1 MQFGCFYVMTVN
13 KLDRNIKSIRKVV
26 FVDEQGFQNEF
37 DEIDDSDNVVHML
50 LCYDDESIGT
60 CRCYKENG
68 EYKIGRVAV
77 LKEYRGKG
85 LGEELVKQAEK
96 KIYEWGGREVVLSS
110 QVRVQGFYEKLG
122 YVAEGDVYMDE
133 MCPHIKMR
141 KKLEPSSI

>member
-85 LGEELVKQAEK
+85 LVSPYNLLDVIA
-96 KIYEWGGREVVLSS
+96 VLC
-110 QVRVQGFYEKLG
+110 
-122 YVAEGDVYMDE
+122 EGAGDHFFFA
-133 MCPHIKMR
+133 C
-141 KKLEPSSI
+141 

>member
-1 MQFGCFYVMTVN
+1 MQYGFFYVINVN
-13 KLDRNIKSIRKVV
+13 KLDPNIKMIRKTV
-26 FVDEQGFQNEF
+26 FEDEQGFIDEF
-37 DEIDDSDNVVHML
+37 DEIDNSDNVVHML